1 MNYCLPVF
9 GNVFGLDKYRD
20 TTTRYSSYTKED
32 NRKLQVL
39 QNTVMRLLTG
49 SSRGTPTTDL
59 LKLTNTL
66 SVQQLVAFHTLV
78 MVFKIITTSRPA
90 YLARK
95 LKVSTQE
102 VLQRCQGTIIPAR
115 QSLSI
120 TRGGFIFRGTQL
132 YNSLPQAL
140 RKEKNL
146 KKYRDAVRTWVQE
159 NILARPN

>member
-39 QNTVMRLLTG
+39 QNTVMTG

-120 TRGGFIFRGTQL
+120 TRGIEK
-132 YNSLPQAL
+132 
-140 RKEKNL
+140 RKESE
-146 KKYRDAVRTWVQE
+146 D
-159 NILARPN
+159 I